1 MRTVGID
8 IGSTYTKYCYMDGGE
23 VMMLFSEKTPI
34 RQKEYFDKKTL
45 ELRGVYHCDKIFS
58 CGYGKNNAGADGSI
72 SELVALAAGAGKV
85 APGFDVVLD
94 IGGQDT
100 KIIVCKDG
108 RLKEFFVNDKC
119 AAGCGM
125 FVANS
130 SNLLQIDF
138 GNISLGD
145 SDEPSVKLSSTCAV
159 FAQSEIT
166 ELIADNAKPEEI
178 MKGVIWQVLVQSK
191 ALLGKVRCDRLLF
204 SGGLSQIP
212 GIERYAS
219 SVFGIPV
226 TVPENSQYLSAI
238 GAAIIASN

>member
-1 MRTVGID
+1 
-8 IGSTYTKYCYMDGGE
+8 MDGGE

>member
-1 MRTVGID
+1 MSSIGID
-8 IGSTYTKYCYMDGGE
+8 IGSTYTKYCVLDGSDII
-23 VMMLFSEKTPI
+23 MLSSERTPI
-34 RQKEYFDKKTL
+34 RQKEYFEKKIAEMKSL
-45 ELRGVYHCDKIFS
+45 YPGSSAVS
-58 CGYGKNNAGADGSI
+58 CGYGKNNAGAEKTV
-72 SELVALAAGAGKV
+72 SELVALAAGADKV

-125 FVANS
+125 FVSNS
-130 SNLLQIDF
+130 TNLLQQEF
-138 GNISLGD
+138 GSITLGD
-145 SDEPSVKLSSTCAV
+145 ADEPEVKLSSTCAV

-166 ELIADNAKPEEI
+166 ELIAGNAKPEDI
-178 MKGVIWQVLVQSK
+178 MRGVIWQVLVQSK

-204 SGGLSQIP
+204 TGGLSQIP

-219 SVFGIPV
+219 AVFGIPV
-226 TVPENSQYLSAI
+226 TVPEHSAYLSAI

>member
-34 RQKEYFDKKTL
+34 RQKEYFDKKTF
-45 ELRGVYHCDKIFS
+45 ELRGLYHCDKIFS
-58 CGYGKNNAGADGSI
+58 CGYGKNNAGADGSV
-72 SELVALAAGAGKV
+72 SELVALAAGAGKI
-85 APGFDVVLD
+85 APDFDVVLD

-138 GNISLGD
+138 GDISLGD
-145 SDEPSVKLSSTCAV
+145 ADEPSVKLSSTCAV

-226 TVPENSQYLSAI
+226 TAVENSQYLSAI

>member
-1 MRTVGID
+1 MRTIGID

-23 VMMLFSEKTPI
+23 VMTLFSEKTPI

-45 ELRGVYHCDKIFS
+45 ELRGLYHCDRIFS
-58 CGYGKNNAGADGSI
+58 CGYGKNNAGADGSV
-72 SELVALAAGAGKV
+72 SELVALAAGAGMV
-85 APGFDVVLD
+85 APEYKVVLD

-100 KIIVCKDG
+100 KIIVCENGK
-108 RLKEFFVNDKC
+108 LKEFFVNDKC

-130 SNLLQIDF
+130 TNLLQTDF
-138 GNISLGD
+138 KDVSLGD
-145 SDEPSVKLSSTCAV
+145 ADEPSLKLSSTCAV

-166 ELIADNAKPEEI
+166 ELIADNAQPEEI

-219 SVFGIPV
+219 SVFGVPV
-226 TVPENSQYLSAI
+226 TIPENSAYLSAI
-238 GAAIIASN
+238 GAAIIAAN

>member
-1 MRTVGID
+1 MSSIGID
-8 IGSTYTKYCYMDGGE
+8 IGSTYTKYCVLDGSDI
-23 VMMLFSEKTPI
+23 VMLSSERTPI
-34 RQKEYFDKKTL
+34 RQKEYFEKKTK
-45 ELRGVYHCDKIFS
+45 ELRDLYHCDKIVS
-58 CGYGKNNAGADGSI
+58 CGYGKNNAEADGSV
-72 SELVALAAGAGKV
+72 SELVALAAGAGRI
-85 APGFDVVLD
+85 APDFDVVLD

-125 FVANS
+125 FVSNS
-130 SNLLQIDF
+130 TNLLQQEF
-138 GNISLGD
+138 GSITLGD

-166 ELIADNAKPEEI
+166 GLIAGNVKPEDI
-178 MKGVIWQVLVQSK
+178 MRGVIWQVLVQSK
-191 ALLGKVRCDRLLF
+191 ALLSKVRCESLLF
-204 SGGLSQIP
+204 TGGLSQIP

-219 SVFGIPV
+219 AVFGIPV
-226 TVPENSQYLSAI
+226 TVPEHSPYLSAI